1 MKRVLMVDDDDSM
14 RKLVR
19 MRLADSYEIV
29 DTGDPAQALALALE
43 HQPDA
48 ILLDVMMPRLSGF
61 ELCQSFQSLSY
72 TSNIPIFVVSGGGE
86 ARAKYEEHC
95 QRLGAKA
102 YIDKPIDFGQLK
114 SQLAAELEKERP
126 ERRNE
131 VRIRMRLGLK
141 LKGTNADGT
150 VIEQLATTE
159 DVSAQG
165 FLGSCE
171 RPLVKGTVFQI
182 FLLRDTARYVGR
194 ARVVR
199 KESGSAPWQRYGFQ
213 FEETTSEWV
222 MQQNRC

>member
-1 MKRVLMVDDDDSM
+1 MVDDDEAM

-19 MRLADSYEIV
+19 MRLADTYDVV
-29 DTGDPAQALALALE
+29 DTGDPAQAMALALE
-43 HQPDA
+43 SQPDA

-72 TSNIPIFVVSGGGE
+72 TSNIPIFVISGGGE
-86 ARAKYEEHC
+86 SRAKYEEYC
-95 QRLGAKA
+95 QRLGVKA
-102 YIDKPIDFGQLK
+102 YIDKPINFGELK
-114 SQLAAELEKERP
+114 STLASELEKGRP

-141 LKGTNADGT
+141 LRATAADGAI
-150 VIEQLATTE
+150 VEHLATTE

-171 RPLVKGTVFQI
+171 RPLVKGTEFKVY
-182 FLLRDTARYVGR
+182 LLGDAARYAGR

-199 KESGSAPWQRYGFQ
+199 KESGNGPWQRYGFQ
-213 FEETTSEWV
+213 FDETTSEWV

>member
-1 MKRVLMVDDDDSM
+1 MKRVLMVDDDEAM

-19 MRLADSYEIV
+19 MRLADSYDVV
-29 DTGDPAQALALALE
+29 DTGDPAQAMALALE
-43 HQPDA
+43 NQPDA

-86 ARAKYEEHC
+86 SRAKYEEYC
-95 QRLGAKA
+95 QRLGVKA
-102 YIDKPIDFGQLK
+102 YIDKPINFGELK
-114 SQLAAELEKERP
+114 STLAAELEKGRP

-141 LKGTNADGT
+141 LRGTAADGGI
-150 VIEQLATTE
+150 VEHLATTE

-171 RPLVKGTVFQI
+171 RPLVKGSEFKVY
-182 FLLRDTARYVGR
+182 LLRDTAQYVGR

-199 KESGSAPWQRYGFQ
+199 KESGNGPWQRYGFQ
-213 FEETTSEWV
+213 FDETTPEWV